1 MKIFIAGHNG
11 FIGSHVIKAFRSR
24 ANYDVLCESKKN
36 LNLCDISETKSF
48 FKNSKPDCV
57 IMCAGKT
64 GGVEYNLKY
73 PYMLAS
79 ENNLIQHSIFD
90 AFVQTESVKRII
102 FIGSSCMYPLVAT
115 SPMKESMLLSG
126 HPEKSSISYAMSK
139 LMGVYYCDAINR
151 QYPNKKAITVIPASV
166 FGEGDDF
173 SDASSHVVGAL
184 IKKAVQA
191 KKDRNDYLQI
201 WGDGSP
207 IRQFIYVQNLVDAL
221 FFLLDKC
228 EEKNNNHV
236 YNLAVD
242 EGFSIRE
249 LALKILKEIDYSV
262 PIKNDL
268 SKPSGAKSKLIDP
281 GILKNL
287 GWNPAF
293 SFEHGLRKTINW
305 YLSNY

>member
-11 FIGSHVIKAFRSR
+11 FIGSHVVKAFRSR
-24 ANYDVLCESKKN
+24 ANYDVLCEKKEY
-36 LNLCDISETKSF
+36 LNLCDITKTKNF
-48 FKNSKPDCV
+48 FEQNEPDCV

-90 AFVQTESVKRII
+90 ASVQTESVRKII
-102 FIGSSCMYPLVAT
+102 FIGSSCMYPLIAT

-151 QYPNKKAITVIPASV
+151 QYQNKKAITVIPASV

-173 SDASSHVVGAL
+173 NDVSSHVVGAL

-191 KKDRNDYLQI
+191 KKNGDNFLQI

-221 FFLLDKC
+221 LFLLDRD
-228 EEKNNNHV
+228 EEKNKDQI
-236 YNLAVD
+236 YNVAVD
-242 EGFSIRE
+242 GGFSIRE
-249 LALKILKEIDYSV
+249 LALKILRELDYPV
-262 PIKNDL
+262 PIQNDL
-268 SKPSGAKSKLIDP
+268 SKPAGAKSKLIDP

-287 GWNPAF
+287 GWTPNF
-293 SFEHGLRKTINW
+293 SFEYGLQKTINW
-305 YLSNY
+305 YLSKY